1 LVPSHEYASG
11 HGVEK
16 LKKMRRTTTKRS
28 QAAESDT
35 SAGGRSDRLKDEV
48 YRQMF
53 RLEANRP
60 GADLGL
66 ALALLRAWLDSNG
79 KPAERESREWLR
91 KICPICVAMIEASLR
106 SEKSVRQGAE

>member
-1 LVPSHEYASG
+1 MVKH
-11 HGVEK
+11 
-16 LKKMRRTTTKRS
+16 S
-28 QAAESDT
+28 QPVALGTSD
-35 SAGGRSDRLKDEV
+35 SDRNGHLKDEV

-66 ALALLRAWLDSNG
+66 ALALLRAWLDYDS
-79 KPAERESREWLR
+79 KPAKRESREWLS

-106 SEKSVRQGAE
+106 SEKSL